1 MKISDIH
8 VIPIVLP
15 KVDRTWKIAYG
26 AVPESQG
33 IVVKLQTDQGHA
45 GFGYTGTKPPDQFI
59 PPGIVQAAMDRI
71 IPSLIG
77 QDAFNVEKILADVEV
92 IPLSDL
98 SKKPPEVEWARIMAK
113 SAIDMALHD
122 VKAKALGIPLYQL
135 LGGLVRDEVSII
147 RIIPIKDPDGMAK
160 NAADLCREGYK
171 YIKIKLEGNHTKDI
185 ERVRAVRLA
194 VGPDVHL
201 TVDANQSYSRK
212 SAIAAIKDMERY
224 RIELVEQPVPVTDW
238 EGLVE
243 VSLASVAMNCLVE
256 AHESVQTPDNVFR
269 LLKSDFAGCM
279 NVSVILGGLVT
290 LRTVVNMCKLAGV
303 KCVITC
309 IGSRILSAASIHF
322 VASLSSV
329 DYACQIGEFARFQND
344 PASGLEVENGFLRV
358 PKGPGMGIMVN
369 V

>member
-1 MKISDIH
+1 MKISDIR
-8 VIPIVLP
+8 VIPNIMP

-26 AVPESQG
+26 AVPQSQG

-45 GFGYTGTKPPDQFI
+45 GFGYTSTKPPDRFI
-59 PPGIVQAAMDRI
+59 PAGLEEAAMDRI
-71 IPSLIG
+71 IPYLIG
-77 QDAFNVEKILADVEV
+77 QDPFNVEKILADMEV

-98 SKKPPEVEWARIMAK
+98 SKKASEVEWARIRAK
-113 SAIDMALHD
+113 SAVDLALHD
-122 VKAKALGIPLYQL
+122 VKAKALGIPLFQL
-135 LGGLVRDEVSII
+135 LGGLVRDEVPII
-147 RIIPIKDPDGMAK
+147 RIIPIKEPDEMAK
-160 NAADLCREGYK
+160 NAMNLCREGYK

-201 TVDANQSYSRK
+201 TVDANQSYSTK
-212 SAIAAIKDMERY
+212 GAIQSIKEMERY
-224 RIELVEQPVPVTDW
+224 RVELIEQPVPETDLD
-238 EGLVE
+238 GLVE
-243 VSLASVAMNCLVE
+243 VSLAGVAANCLVE
-256 AHESVQTPDNVFR
+256 AHESVETPENVFR
-269 LLKSDFAGCM
+269 LLKTDFAGCM

-344 PASGLEVENGFLRV
+344 PATGLEVENGFLRV
-358 PKGPGMGIMVN
+358 PKGPGLGIEVN